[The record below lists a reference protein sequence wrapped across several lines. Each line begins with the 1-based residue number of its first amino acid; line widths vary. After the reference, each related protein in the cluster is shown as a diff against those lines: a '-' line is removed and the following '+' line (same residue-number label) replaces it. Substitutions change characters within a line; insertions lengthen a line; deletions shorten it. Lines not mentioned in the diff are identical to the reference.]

1 MGLIILK
8 IFAQNTSN
16 VFDQESFDLPPVL
29 IESINRAQMIL
40 SNEKGLE
47 DIENSQ
53 VLSQVIESI
62 TEFRMADSD
71 SKTSL
76 LWLQYLHAIEVFLMI
91 LKAERTSNWELHL
104 KAVREMLPYF
114 AASGH
119 HLYSKA
125 TYLYLQSMQER
136 SATHPKVQEM
146 FEDRFHSI
154 RRTDRFWAGLSTDL
168 VIEQVLM
175 RSMKT
180 SGGLTRGRGIGEVQR
195 SVWLLFTPATA
206 EINRAMQE
214 FSGVKYHYNDQHKE
228 VSSTRIERDHSD
240 AMKMYE
246 YLIEH
251 NPFDFGTKL
260 VNINTDEVAAENV
273 NAYNAR
279 EFGECIIQRMK
290 GCSVFDY
297 SFRKKDMSFSF
308 KK

>member
-1 MGLIILK
+1 
-8 IFAQNTSN
+8 
-16 VFDQESFDLPPVL
+16 
-29 IESINRAQMIL
+29 
-40 SNEKGLE
+40 
-47 DIENSQ
+47 
-53 VLSQVIESI
+53 
-62 TEFRMADSD
+62 
-71 SKTSL
+71 
-76 LWLQYLHAIEVFLMI
+76 
-91 LKAERTSNWELHL
+91 
-104 KAVREMLPYF
+104 MLPYF
-114 AASGH
+114 ATSGH

-125 TYLYLQSMQER
+125 TYLYLQSMQEL

-146 FEDRFHSI
+146 FENGFHSI

-195 SVWLLFTPATA
+195 SVWLLSTPATA

-214 FSGVKYHYNDQHKE
+214 FSGVKYHCSDQHKE

-251 NPFDFGTKL
+251 NSFDFGTKL
-260 VNINTDEVAAENV
+260 VDINTGEVAAENV

-279 EFGECIIQRMK
+279 EIGESIIQRMK

-297 SFRKKDMSFSF
+297 SFRKKDMAITMKTKASLDLGDVTIQVDPQLFFQRLIIFIQHDDIKEAFSYELCTRPSSLF
-308 KK
+308 DRHGLMNEADKSELVHALAELPHVEDCIFSSMPINTQYVIDGGSLLQRISWTLG